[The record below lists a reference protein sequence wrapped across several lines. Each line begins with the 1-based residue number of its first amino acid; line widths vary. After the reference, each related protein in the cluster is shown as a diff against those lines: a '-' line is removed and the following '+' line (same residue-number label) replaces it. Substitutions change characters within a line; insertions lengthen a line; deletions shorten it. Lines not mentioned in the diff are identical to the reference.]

1 MNQVA
6 NIAAEPLRADFGIE
20 VKFVPGTP
28 DPARVFRAMTALID
42 SFQRFDKELVQT
54 IDLTIEPV
62 LFLEDIESG
71 SLRTWLRS
79 VISSVDDSALLAGD
93 WKKVVGA
100 YLLKAK
106 YIIIR
111 KLEGKTQ
118 ITSRD
123 EIKEIEGELLEAAE
137 ATNIKRIPSYRPVP
151 EGKIVEAIENFG
163 AALAYLAP
171 EDSAK
176 LMTPDGE
183 ANFNMVLKVSPDSL
197 LDLLIKE
204 SLTNESVM
212 ILKVK
217 RPDYLGE
224 SMWDFKLGEHPLQAK
239 ILDRKW
245 LADFQGRN
253 VDVRPG
259 DAIRAKVS
267 HTINYG
273 YDAEVV
279 SERYEV
285 MEVLEV
291 TALVSFTQPP
301 LLEE

>member
-1 MNQVA
+1 
-6 NIAAEPLRADFGIE
+6 L
-20 VKFVPGTP
+20 
-28 DPARVFRAMTALID
+28 
-42 SFQRFDKELVQT
+42 
-54 IDLTIEPV
+54 LT
-62 LFLEDIESG
+62 S
-71 SLRTWLRS
+71 
-79 VISSVDDSALLAGD
+79 
-93 WKKVVGA
+93 
-100 YLLKAK
+100 
-106 YIIIR
+106 
-111 KLEGKTQ
+111 
-118 ITSRD
+118 
-123 EIKEIEGELLEAAE
+123 
-137 ATNIKRIPSYRPVP
+137 RIPSYRPVP

-163 AALAYLAP
+163 AALAYLAT

-239 ILDRKW
+239 ILDR
-245 LADFQGRN
+245 N

-273 YDAEVV
+273 YGAEVV